1 MVGTIDISLKDM
13 VEECYLET
21 VSEALQ
27 AGHSKLVAH
36 KEGVTGA
43 AMLLSS
49 MSDMED
55 EAAKAAVVSLNL
67 RPAQLDAT

>member
-1 MVGTIDISLKDM
+1 MDSMLKGM
-13 VEECYLET
+13 VEECYFET
-21 VSEALQ
+21 IVEAIN

-49 MSDMED
+49 MNNMEHE
-55 EAAKAAVVSLNL
+55 EAKQAIVAMNL
-67 RPAQLDAT
+67 RPSQLEPT

>member
-1 MVGTIDISLKDM
+1 MLKGM
-13 VEECYLET
+13 VEECYFET
-21 VSEALQ
+21 VIEAIN

-49 MSDMED
+49 MNNMEHE
-55 EAAKAAVVSLNL
+55 EAKQTIVALIFAPPRWN
-67 RPAQLDAT
+67 PAN